1 MSVEKEIPKPYSV
14 SSLTA
19 ELKATL
25 EGRFT
30 RIYVEAEISG
40 WRRYPSGH
48 AYFTMKD
55 TGAQISAVMF
65 ANSLARCKVK
75 DALKD
80 GAKVMVYGNVS
91 VYAPRGN
98 YQLVVLA
105 AKLVGEGDLMQRY
118 LALKAKLEAEGLFDA
133 SRKRK
138 LPFLP
143 RRIGIVTSEAGAV
156 IHDMCTVLTRRFP
169 ALEIRLCPCLVQGE
183 GASAT
188 IIAGLRYFNGLA
200 SEQPDDGPSEQVW
213 RADLLIV
220 ARGGGS
226 FEDLFCFNDEALV
239 REVAAS
245 KIPTISAVGHETDFT
260 LCDFAADVRAGT
272 PSIAAEI
279 AVPLLSDLRLQLAT
293 RSSQLATALRARG
306 EFFAQRVD
314 QLSDALASALK
325 IAQSNAER
333 RLERVR
339 PRLMPALR
347 LHLQRVESRLENAAA
362 KLKAYSPYGVLDRG
376 YSLTT
381 AADGSV
387 VREAAKL
394 KAGDVLVTR
403 LAKGVVES
411 AVVRLPAIA
420 LAAVITAQPLV
431 NEDVLEPSVRNEV
444 RHALSLA
451 PTNAPPAAVL
461 PAWTNAQNRTQVAIR
476 LVSAQKADGRWMD
489 GTNDVTA
496 AAVELLK
503 ETLQ

>member
-1 MSVEKEIPKPYSV
+1 MSEAKELPKPYSV

-25 EGRFT
+25 EAKWT

-40 WRRYPSGH
+40 WRLYPSGH
-48 AYFTMKD
+48 AYFTLKD
-55 TGAQISAVMF
+55 SGAQISAVMF
-65 ANSLARCKVK
+65 ASSLARCKVK
-75 DALKD
+75 DSLKD
-80 GAKVMVYGNVS
+80 GAKVLVYGNVS

-98 YQLVVLA
+98 YQLMVLA
-105 AKLVGEGDLMQRY
+105 AKLVGEGDLMQQY
-118 LALKAKLEAEGLFDA
+118 LELKSKLEKEGLFDA
-133 SRKRK
+133 ARKRK

-169 ALEIRLCPCLVQGE
+169 ALEIRLYPCLVQGE
-183 GASAT
+183 GAPAT
-188 IIAGLRYFNGLA
+188 IIAGIRYFNGLA
-200 SEQPDDGPSEQVW
+200 SEQRTNGPSGQVW

-245 KIPTISAVGHETDFT
+245 TIPTISAVGHETDFT

-279 AVPLLSDLRLQLAT
+279 AVPLLSDLKTQLST
-293 RSSQLATALRARG
+293 LNSQLSTSLRSKG

-314 QLSDALASALK
+314 QLSDALASALT

-339 PRLMPALR
+339 PRLLPALR
-347 LHLQRVESRLENAAA
+347 LHLQRIESRLENAAA

-387 VREAAKL
+387 VKDAKNL
-394 KAGDVLVTR
+394 KVGDVLTTR
-403 LAKGVVES
+403 LAKGTVES
-411 AVVRLPAIA
+411 VVR
-420 LAAVITAQPLV
+420 
-431 NEDVLEPSVRNEV
+431 
-444 RHALSLA
+444 
-451 PTNAPPAAVL
+451 
-461 PAWTNAQNRTQVAIR
+461 
-476 LVSAQKADGRWMD
+476 
-489 GTNDVTA
+489 
-496 AAVELLK
+496 
-503 ETLQ
+503 

>member
-1 MSVEKEIPKPYSV
+1 MKEELPRPYSV

-25 EGRFT
+25 EAKWT

-40 WRRYPSGH
+40 WRLYPSGH
-48 AYFTMKD
+48 AYFTLKD
-55 TGAQISAVMF
+55 SGAQISAVMF
-65 ANSLARCKVK
+65 ASSLARCKVK
-75 DALKD
+75 DSLKD
-80 GAKVMVYGNVS
+80 GAKVLVYGTVS

-98 YQLVVLA
+98 YQLMVLA
-105 AKLVGEGDLMQRY
+105 AKLVGEGDLMQKY
-118 LALKAKLEAEGLFDA
+118 LELKAKLEQEGLFSA
-133 SRKRK
+133 ARKRK

-169 ALEIRLCPCLVQGE
+169 ALEIRLYPCLVQGAE
-183 GASAT
+183 APRT
-188 IIAGLRYFNGLA
+188 IIEGIRYFNGEAA
-200 SEQPDDGPSEQVW
+200 SSPLQW
-213 RADLLIV
+213 KADLLIV

-245 KIPTISAVGHETDFT
+245 TIPTISAVGHETDFT

-279 AVPLLSDLRLQLAT
+279 AVPVLSDLIAQLST
-293 RSSQLATALRARG
+293 FNSQLSTSLRSKG

-314 QLSDALASALK
+314 QMSDALASALMV
-325 IAQSNAER
+325 AQANAER

-339 PRLMPALR
+339 PRLLPALR
-347 LHLQRVESRLENAAA
+347 LHLQRVESRLETAEA

-387 VREAAKL
+387 VRDAKNV
-394 KAGDVLVTR
+394 KAGDRLTTR
-403 LAKGVVES
+403 LAKGTVES
-411 AVVRLPAIA
+411 
-420 LAAVITAQPLV
+420 T
-431 NEDVLEPSVRNEV
+431 VL
-444 RHALSLA
+444 
-451 PTNAPPAAVL
+451 
-461 PAWTNAQNRTQVAIR
+461 
-476 LVSAQKADGRWMD
+476 
-489 GTNDVTA
+489 
-496 AAVELLK
+496 
-503 ETLQ
+503 

>member
-1 MSVEKEIPKPYSV
+1 MKEELPKPYSV

-19 ELKATL
+19 ELKSAL
-25 EGRFT
+25 EAKYT

-40 WRRYPSGH
+40 WRLYPSGH
-48 AYFTMKD
+48 AYFTLKD
-55 TGAQISAVMF
+55 SGAQISAVMF
-65 ANSLARCKVK
+65 KANYEACLRKHPGIGE
-75 DALKD
+75 ALKD
-80 GAKVMVYGNVS
+80 GAKVIVYGNVS

-118 LALKAKLEAEGLFDA
+118 LALKAKLAAEGLFDA
-133 SRKRK
+133 AHKRK
-138 LPFLP
+138 LPYLP

-169 ALEIRLCPCLVQGE
+169 ALEIRLFPCLVQGAE
-183 GASAT
+183 APAT
-188 IIAGLRYFNGLA
+188 IVAGIRYFNRLS
-200 SEQPDDGPSEQVW
+200 SEAAGISW
-213 RADLLIV
+213 AADLLIV

-279 AVPLLSDLRLQLAT
+279 AVPILSDLKTQVADLELRLAA
-293 RSSQLATALRARG
+293 SLRARG

-314 QLSDALASALK
+314 QLSDALGATLTV
-325 IAQSNAER
+325 AQARAER

-339 PRLMPALR
+339 PRLLPALK
-347 LHLQRVESRLENAAA
+347 LHLQRAESRLANAET
-362 KLKAYSPYGVLDRG
+362 KLKAYSPYGVLERG

-387 VREAAKL
+387 VRDAAAVKQ
-394 KAGDVLVTR
+394 GDVLTTR
-403 LAKGVVES
+403 LAKGIVES
-411 AVVRLPAIA
+411 KAI
-420 LAAVITAQPLV
+420 
-431 NEDVLEPSVRNEV
+431 
-444 RHALSLA
+444 
-451 PTNAPPAAVL
+451 
-461 PAWTNAQNRTQVAIR
+461 
-476 LVSAQKADGRWMD
+476 
-489 GTNDVTA
+489 
-496 AAVELLK
+496 
-503 ETLQ
+503 

>member
-1 MSVEKEIPKPYSV
+1 MEAQKETPKPYSV

-25 EGRFT
+25 EAKWT

-40 WRRYPSGH
+40 WRLYPSGH
-48 AYFTMKD
+48 AYFTLKD
-55 TGAQISAVMF
+55 SGAQISAVMF
-65 ANSLARCKVK
+65 ASSLARCKVK
-75 DALKD
+75 DSLKD
-80 GAKVMVYGNVS
+80 GAKVLVYGNVS

-98 YQLVVLA
+98 YQLMVLA
-105 AKLVGEGDLMQRY
+105 AKLVGEGDLMQKY
-118 LALKAKLEAEGLFDA
+118 LELKAKLEKEGLFDA
-133 SRKRK
+133 ARKRK

-169 ALEIRLCPCLVQGE
+169 ALEIRLYPSLVQG
-183 GASAT
+183 ADAPRT
-188 IIAGLRYFNGLA
+188 IIEGIRYFNSNTQTLNN
-200 SEQPDDGPSEQVW
+200 SNTWVP
-213 RADLLIV
+213 DLLIV

-245 KIPTISAVGHETDFT
+245 TIPTISAVGHETDFT

-279 AVPLLSDLRLQLAT
+279 AVPLLSELKEKLSTLNLELAT
-293 RSSQLATALRARG
+293 SLRSRG

-314 QLSDALASALK
+314 QLSDALASALT

-339 PRLMPALR
+339 PRLMPALK
-347 LHLQRVESRLENAAA
+347 LSLQRAESRFENAVA
-362 KLKAYSPYGVLDRG
+362 KLTAYSPYGVLDRG

-387 VREAAKL
+387 VRDAK
-394 KAGDVLVTR
+394 KVKSGDILTTR
-403 LAKGVVES
+403 LAKGTVES
-411 AVVRLPAIA
+411 VVR
-420 LAAVITAQPLV
+420 
-431 NEDVLEPSVRNEV
+431 
-444 RHALSLA
+444 
-451 PTNAPPAAVL
+451 
-461 PAWTNAQNRTQVAIR
+461 
-476 LVSAQKADGRWMD
+476 
-489 GTNDVTA
+489 
-496 AAVELLK
+496 
-503 ETLQ
+503 

>member
-1 MSVEKEIPKPYSV
+1 MKEEKELPKPYSV

-25 EGRFT
+25 EAKWT

-40 WRRYPSGH
+40 WRLYPSGH
-48 AYFTMKD
+48 AYFTLKD
-55 TGAQISAVMF
+55 SGAQISAVMF
-65 ANSLARCKVK
+65 ASSLARCKVK

-80 GAKVMVYGNVS
+80 GAKVLVYGNVS

-98 YQLVVLA
+98 YQLMVLA
-105 AKLVGEGDLMQRY
+105 AKLVGEGDLMQKY
-118 LALKAKLEAEGLFDA
+118 LELKAKLEKEGLFDA
-133 SRKRK
+133 ARKRK

-169 ALEIRLCPCLVQGE
+169 ALEIRLYPCLVQGE
-183 GASAT
+183 GAAAT
-188 IIAGLRYFNGLA
+188 IIAGIRYFNGLA
-200 SEQPDDGPSEQVW
+200 SGQRINGPTEQGW
-213 RADLLIV
+213 TADLLIV

-245 KIPTISAVGHETDFT
+245 AIPTISAVGHETDFT

-279 AVPLLSDLRLQLAT
+279 AVPVLSDLN
-293 RSSQLATALRARG
+293 SQLSTLNSQLLTALRSKG

-314 QLSDALASALK
+314 QLSDGLVSALK

-333 RLERVR
+333 RLERAR
-339 PRLMPALR
+339 PRLMPALK
-347 LHLQRVESRLENAAA
+347 LSLQRAESRLENAVA

-387 VREAAKL
+387 VKDAK
-394 KAGDVLVTR
+394 KVRAGDVLTTR
-403 LAKGVVES
+403 LAKGSVES
-411 AVVRLPAIA
+411 VVR
-420 LAAVITAQPLV
+420 
-431 NEDVLEPSVRNEV
+431 
-444 RHALSLA
+444 
-451 PTNAPPAAVL
+451 
-461 PAWTNAQNRTQVAIR
+461 
-476 LVSAQKADGRWMD
+476 
-489 GTNDVTA
+489 
-496 AAVELLK
+496 
-503 ETLQ
+503 